1 MLQAISRAER
11 LNMLP
16 EDYKLRKQFLLKDCK
31 EELQTI
37 LSVMKNNPYSSDLL
51 EYSKSIQNEIN
62 DLGYFCIMPRPDSP
76 NAVECYNR
84 TLKFLKNITEEDC
97 DMLAI
102 DQYANIDI
110 YDLLGETI
118 CLHHNKVRD
127 LLLQFFPNTQEVNEE
142 LEKYK
147 KYLEVF
153 KKASKT
159 SMTGDEAEILNKYF
173 LKYQTRIIELRQRI
187 NL

>member
-1 MLQAISRAER
+1 MIQAISRAER

-31 EELQTI
+31 EELRTL
-37 LSVMKNNPYSSDLL
+37 LSVMKNNQYSSDLL
-51 EYSKSIQNEIN
+51 EYSKNIQNEIN
-62 DLGYFCIMPRPDSP
+62 DLGYFCILPRPDSP
-76 NAVECYNR
+76 NAMSVYER

-97 DMLAI
+97 DMLAV
-102 DQYANIDI
+102 DQYANIDV
-110 YDLLGETI
+110 YDLLGEAV
-118 CLHHNKVRD
+118 CLRHNKIRD
-127 LLLQFFPNTQEVNEE
+127 LLLQFFPDTKEVEEE

-153 KKASKT
+153 KKASVT
-159 SMTGDEAEILNKYF
+159 SMTTDEADTLSKYF
-173 LKYQTRIIELRQRI
+173 LKYQTKIIELRQRI